1 MLLLSH
7 NTWLPQTYNEDI
19 VDGTSTVQRM
29 LHHINNT
36 HLTGMFLLVH
46 HCSTMSGGVVLHGHA
61 VALLHVVRH
70 LAVRVEGLAGSALF
84 ALVEAA
90 VGPVDG
96 GAPHRQTLGEQL
108 AWQPPLLLQHNTGCV
123 HLKQRFVWKGQV

>member
-1 MLLLSH
+1 M
-7 NTWLPQTYNEDI
+7 P
-19 VDGTSTVQRM
+19 
-29 LHHINNT
+29 
-36 HLTGMFLLVH
+36 
-46 HCSTMSGGVVLHGHA
+46 GGVVLHRHA